1 MTPVQ
6 TTTVLRKNS
15 RAHAHPAAQA
25 IAKTVAPPKTRP
37 HALAESAVDT
47 ANAKAPAVLAKPSFK
62 QQMLLAREE
71 AIVDV
76 VNRMLADKGFDAMTV
91 DEVANEVGVAKA
103 SLYKH
108 FPSKEDLAAAAMVRM
123 MQRAHDF
130 LGTVSPKLA
139 AIDKLKAAARWMM
152 TLKLAGEMPNLPSQN
167 SSLRATLTA
176 HRGYV
181 DGLMDIS
188 DTLGGW
194 IEAAQA
200 AGHISSKLPAIVVLY
215 TFYARACDP
224 VLEFLKVSGQYSHTE
239 MLDYVTST
247 CFDGLATR

>member
-1 MTPVQ
+1 MALHHPHSGARKGVLDSKHPVAEATAKPKPRAQTVRTPA
-6 TTTVLRKNS
+6 S
-15 RAHAHPAAQA
+15 
-25 IAKTVAPPKTRP
+25 
-37 HALAESAVDT
+37 
-47 ANAKAPAVLAKPSFK
+47 AKADEAAALAKPSFK

-71 AIVDV
+71 AIIDV

-91 DEVANEVGVAKA
+91 DEVAAEVGVAKA

-139 AIDKLKAAARWMM
+139 AVEKLKVAARWMM
-152 TLKLAGEMPNLPSQN
+152 ALKLAGEMPNLPSQN
-167 SSLRATLTA
+167 SSLRATLTV

-194 IEAAQA
+194 IEAAQE
-200 AGHISSKLPAIVVLY
+200 AGHISAKLPAIVVLY

-224 VLEFLKVSGQYSHTE
+224 VLEFLKVSGQYSHAQ

-247 CFDGLATR
+247 CFDGLIAR